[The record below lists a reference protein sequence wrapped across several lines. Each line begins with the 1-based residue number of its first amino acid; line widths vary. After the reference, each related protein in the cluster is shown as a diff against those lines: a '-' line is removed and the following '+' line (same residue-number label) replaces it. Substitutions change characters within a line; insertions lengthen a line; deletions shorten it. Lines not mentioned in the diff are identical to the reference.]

1 MSSQEQVIEGIDID
15 AALATLDDEVI
26 TSDQI
31 KDLFGQLAEHAQAS
45 SARVAGLPSS
55 QLSLAELESSKRRL
69 QAKLEH
75 LRTTGDKLENL
86 KPADANG

>member
-1 MSSQEQVIEGIDID
+1 MIEGIDIE
-15 AALATLDDEVI
+15 AALAALDDEAI

-31 KDLFGQLAEHAQAS
+31 KDLFGRLAEKAKAS
-45 SARVAGLPSS
+45 SARVAELPSS

-75 LRTTGDKLENL
+75 LRTTGYLLESL
-86 KPADANG
+86 KPANANG